1 MVQRLKL
8 MAVSEEREGAD
19 LYLYPYSADL
29 SWRRGEDMGE
39 AWSLHYYG
47 ELCGI
52 RYGMETG
59 D

>member
-1 MVQRLKL
+1 
-8 MAVSEEREGAD
+8 MAVSEEGEGAD

-29 SWRRGEDMGE
+29 SGRRGEAMGK

-52 RYGMETG
+52 RDGMETG

>member
-1 MVQRLKL
+1 